1 MSLKDS
7 WAVYGIRQDGTA
19 WRVYLDPMS
28 EDTARATAKYLNDS
42 YPHMVQVGQVTF
54 EAHEYNWLP
63 DLIRSDIN

>member
-7 WAVYGIRQDGTA
+7 WAVFGIRHDGTA
-19 WRVYLDPMS
+19 WRVYVDPMS
-28 EDTARATAKYLNDS
+28 EDTARATAKYLDDS
-42 YPHMVQVGQVTF
+42 FFNEGDIRF